1 MTVATIPAPAF
12 AIETFRLGNGLRV
25 VLAPDPGVP
34 VVGVAVVY
42 DVGMRSEP
50 EGRTGFA
57 HLFEHMMFQGSHNVG
72 KAEHMRHVQSAGGT
86 FNGSTHIDYTDYF
99 NLLPSNGLELA
110 LFLES
115 DRMRGPAI
123 TEENLENQVSVVKE
137 EIRVNVLNRPYGGF
151 PWLKLPPVMFDT
163 FPNAHDGYGSFG
175 DLEAATV
182 DDAQAFFD
190 AYYAASNAVLSVAGD
205 FDLDTARGLVERH
218 FGDVQERLAPVHPSF
233 EEPDLSAERR
243 ESYVDER
250 ATLPAVAAAWRVPD
264 PVADLE
270 GFLPYVVLGEL
281 LTDGDASRL
290 VDRLVHRNRSA
301 MAVAAHATFM
311 AEPFASRGPT
321 VLLLQAFLSPGGSVD
336 TVLDTVR
343 DELELI
349 AGGVDEVELSRVKA
363 RVAAQLLRG
372 DDSVMGRSRRLATA
386 EIFHGDAGLA
396 TRFAALLGEVSA
408 EAVSQAAAAM
418 TAQRRAVIEVVPG
431 GNQ

>member
-12 AIETFRLGNGLRV
+12 AIETFRLDNGLRV
-25 VLAPDPGVP
+25 VLAPDPGAP

-110 LFLES
+110 LFLEA

-190 AYYAASNAVLSVAGD
+190 AYYPASNAVLSVAGD
-205 FDLDTARGLVERH
+205 FDVHAARDLVERH
-218 FGDVQERLAPVHPSF
+218 FGDVPARTAPVHPSF
-233 EEPDLSAERR
+233 DEADLTAERR

-250 ATLPAVAAAWRVPD
+250 ATLPAFAMAWRVPD
-264 PVADLE
+264 PVTELAD
-270 GFLPYVVLGEL
+270 FLPYVVLGEL

-290 VDRLVHRNRSA
+290 VERLVHRDRSA
-301 MAVAAHATFM
+301 TAVAAHATFM

-321 VLLLQAFLSPGGSVD
+321 ALLIQAFLPPGGSVD
-336 TVLDTVR
+336 TVM
-343 DELELI
+343 
-349 AGGVDEVELSRVKA
+349 GGVHEELARVADGVDAEELGRVKA
-363 RVAAQLLRG
+363 RVAAQLLRS
-372 DDSVMGRSRRLATA
+372 DDSVMGRSRRLGTA
-386 EIFHGDAGLA
+386 QVFHGDATMA
-396 TRFAALLGEVSA
+396 TRFATLLGEVTAASVA
-408 EAVSQAAAAM
+408 EAAAAL
-418 TAQRRAVIEVVPG
+418 TPNRRAVIEVVPG

>member
-25 VLAPDPGVP
+25 VLAPDPGAP

-190 AYYAASNAVLSVAGD
+190 AYYAASNAVLSVSGD

-218 FGDVQERLAPVHPSF
+218 FGDVQERPAPVHPSF
-233 EEPDLSAERR
+233 EEPDLTAERR
-243 ESYVDER
+243 ESYVDDR

-290 VDRLVHRNRSA
+290 VDRLVHRDRSA

-321 VLLLQAFLSPGGSVD
+321 VLLIQAFLSPGGSVD

-386 EIFHGDAGLA
+386 EVFHGDAGLA

-408 EAVSQAAAAM
+408 EAVSRAAAAM
-418 TAQRRAVIEVVPG
+418 TEQRRAVIEVVPG

>member
-25 VLAPDPGVP
+25 VLAPDPGAP

-151 PWLKLPPVMFDT
+151 PWLRLPPVMFDA

-205 FDLDTARGLVERH
+205 FDLDTARSLVERH
-218 FGDVQERLAPVHPSF
+218 FGDVPERPAPVHPSF
-233 EEPDLSAERR
+233 EEPDLAAERR
-243 ESYVDER
+243 ESYVDDR

-290 VDRLVHRNRSA
+290 IDRLVHRDRSA

-321 VLLLQAFLSPGGSVD
+321 VLLIQAFLSPGGSVD

-363 RVAAQLLRG
+363 RVAAQLLRS

-386 EIFHGDAGLA
+386 EVFHGDAGLA

-408 EAVSQAAAAM
+408 EAVSTAAAAM
-418 TAQRRAVIEVVPG
+418 TEQRRAVIEVVPG